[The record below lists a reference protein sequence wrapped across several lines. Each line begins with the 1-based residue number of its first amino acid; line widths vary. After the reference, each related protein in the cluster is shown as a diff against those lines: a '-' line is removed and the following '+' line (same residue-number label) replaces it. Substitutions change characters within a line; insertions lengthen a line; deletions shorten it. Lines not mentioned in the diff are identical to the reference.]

1 MITVL
6 RSMFR
11 RADVL
16 CAVIACAVLA
26 YVVLGSV
33 LFAEDPPPKLAPGQG
48 LDLYQKQ
55 VRPLLRE
62 KCFSCHSDRR
72 QEPLGN
78 LRLDRRDGWLTGG
91 DRGTALVAGKP
102 DESLLI
108 KAVERRDDLAMPP
121 EQKLT
126 AEEVALLRKWVE
138 LGAPAPETE
147 EIDPEVATARWAF
160 AELNRP
166 SVPALAVQQDWAQN
180 DVDRFILDKLHANG
194 LAPSPQ
200 ASRRTLIRRLSFD
213 LLGLPPTP
221 PEIDAFEN
229 DQQPLAYERLV
240 ERLLASP
247 RYGERWA
254 RHWLDVVHFGET
266 HGYDKDQ
273 PRPNAWPYRDYV
285 IRALNADKPMTRFIE
300 EQIAGDALYPRT
312 RDGVEALGFLSAG
325 PWDLIGHA
333 EVPETKIDGKIARH
347 LDRDDV
353 ITSVMQSFCGLTVQ
367 CAQCHDH
374 KFDPITQ
381 TDYYSLQ
388 AVFAAIDRT
397 HITYDADAPTAK
409 KRAELAA
416 AEKHEREAL
425 LALTQRARQI
435 GGDLFVAAEKEL
447 AALQQPAGGD
457 DPRSV
462 AYGWHS
468 NIEANAATPKWV
480 QVDLGSSLALA
491 SIVLQPCRDEFN
503 GIGEGFGFPKR
514 LRVEISDDPEFSPG
528 NAVTVLDRTN
538 EDIANPKLTP
548 VAAVL
553 SGQRARYIRITAV
566 QLAPRMNDFIFSL
579 AELQA
584 FDSDGRNVAAGAVVT
599 SFDSIE
605 ALPRW
610 SRTNLT
616 DGWYPGKSAVDRKT
630 ELNKATERLE
640 QLTALALTGEEREQ
654 RRVARENLA
663 SLQQQ
668 LAALPTPSITYAGGV
683 HNGNGAFRGTGPD
696 GGKPRTIHLL
706 RRGNVLSPGPE
717 MKPASVALFESL
729 NSHFDLPPDHQESQR
744 RVAMAHWITDRHN
757 PLTWRTMANRLWHYH
772 FGVGLAATPNDL
784 GRGGQR
790 PSHPELLDWLACELR
805 DALPGEGDS
814 PESAGS
820 LKNMHRLLVCSATY
834 RQASDPIAAT
844 SAVDPRTIDANNRL
858 LWRMPR
864 KKLEAEAVR
873 DSVLATAGLLDL
885 TIGGPSFQDFIV
897 EKPEHSPHYQ
907 YHLHDPDD
915 RKSHRRAVYRFTVRS
930 QQQPFMRALDCAD
943 PSMQVDRRI
952 ESLSPQQALA
962 MVNDRFMLVVAK
974 RWAEQL
980 ERGDKD
986 VRSTTREAFTTA
998 FGRSPD
1004 EDELNELAAYASEHG
1019 LANMCRVLYSL
1030 NEFSYVD

>member
-1 MITVL
+1 MRYPP
-6 RSMFR
+6 RSAF
-11 RADVL
+11 
-16 CAVIACAVLA
+16 A
-26 YVVLGSV
+26 YVVLLCAIMAGANSDDV
-33 LFAEDPPPKLAPGQG
+33 AVAQEPAQKPAGDEG
-48 LDLYQKQ
+48 LELYQKQ

-62 KCFSCHSDRR
+62 KCFSCHSDHR
-72 QEPLGN
+72 QEPLGS
-78 LRLDRRDGWLTGG
+78 LRLDRREGWLTGG
-91 DRGTALVAGKP
+91 DRGAAVVPGKP

-108 KAVERRDDLAMPP
+108 QAVERRDDLAMPP
-121 EQKLT
+121 EQKLV
-126 AEEVALLRKWVE
+126 ADEVTLLRKWVE
-138 LGAPAPETE
+138 MGAPSPEIE

-160 AELNRP
+160 AELRRP
-166 SVPALAVQQDWAQN
+166 GVPLLNTQLDWPQN
-180 DVDRFILDKLHANG
+180 DVDHFILDKLHASG

-213 LLGLPPTP
+213 LVGLPPTP
-221 PEIDAFEN
+221 EEIAAFEQ
-229 DQQPLAYERLV
+229 DQAPLAYERLV

-285 IRALNADKPMTRFIE
+285 IRALNADKPLTRFIE
-300 EQIAGDALYPRT
+300 EQIAGDAFYPHT

-325 PWDLIGHA
+325 PWDFIGHA

-353 ITSVMQSFCGLTVQ
+353 ITTVMQSFCGLTVQ

-374 KFDPITQ
+374 KFDPISQ

-397 HITYDADAPTAK
+397 HITYDVDVPTAK
-409 KRAELAA
+409 KRAELLAD
-416 AEKHEREAL
+416 EKRDRDVL
-425 LALTQRARQI
+425 TALTERVRQKAGEPYI
-435 GGDLFVAAEKEL
+435 AAEKEL
-447 AALQQPAGGD
+447 ATLQKPAGGE

-468 NIEANAATPKWV
+468 NIEPEAATPKWV
-480 QVDLGSSLALA
+480 QVDLGTSMPLA

-514 LRVEISDDPEFSPG
+514 LRVEISDDPAFDPAKS
-528 NAVTVLDRTN
+528 VTVLDRTN
-538 EDIANPKLTP
+538 EEVANPKLSP
-548 VAAVL
+548 VGAVL
-553 SGQRARYIRITAV
+553 GGQRARYIRVTAV

-584 FDSDGRNVAAGAVVT
+584 FDSEGRNVAAGAVVT

-616 DGWYPGKSAVDRKT
+616 DGWYPGKGAIDRDT
-630 ELNKATERLE
+630 ELRKASERLE
-640 QLTALALTGEEREQ
+640 QLTVQALTSEELEE
-654 RRVARENLA
+654 RRVARESLA
-663 SLQQQ
+663 AVQQQ
-668 LAALPTPSITYAGGV
+668 LAALPMPSMTYAGGV
-683 HNGNGAFRGTGPD
+683 HSGNGAFRGTGPD

-717 MKPASVALFESL
+717 MQPASIALFEGL
-729 NSHFDLPPDHQESQR
+729 KSHFDLPPEHQESQR
-744 RVAMAHWITDRHN
+744 RVAMARWIADRNN

-805 DALPGEGDS
+805 DGLPGEEDS
-814 PESAGS
+814 PELAGS
-820 LKNMHRLLVCSATY
+820 LKKIHRLLVCSATY
-834 RQASDPIAAT
+834 RQTSDPIAAP

-864 KKLEAEAVR
+864 KKLEAEAIR
-873 DSVLATAGLLDL
+873 DAVLATAGLLDL
-885 TIGGPSFQDFIV
+885 TMGGPSFQDFIV

-962 MVNDRFMLVVAK
+962 MVNDRFMLVAAK

-980 ERGDKD
+980 DRAEKD
-986 VRSTTREAFTTA
+986 LRTATHNAFTIA

-1004 EDELNELAAYASEHG
+1004 EDELNELAAYAAEHG